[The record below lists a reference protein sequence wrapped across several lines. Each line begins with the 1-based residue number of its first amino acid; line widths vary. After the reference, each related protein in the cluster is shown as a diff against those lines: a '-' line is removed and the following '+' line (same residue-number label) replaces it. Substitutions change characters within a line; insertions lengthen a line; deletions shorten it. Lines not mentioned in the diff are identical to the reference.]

1 MNGLNMIMRQLA
13 SLSLIL
19 IASCILH
26 AQSPATGPRDVA
38 LNLMPMPA
46 SVELTDGRHRIG
58 SNFTVQLAGKSEA
71 RLKGYIQRFIRR
83 LSERTGLFFKN
94 NHPLSSANK
103 VHLRIQYD
111 RTGQLKLHEN
121 EDYRLEVQPDLISL
135 SATTDFGIMRGLET
149 LLQLLDGDKR
159 SYFFPA
165 VIIED
170 EPRFPWRGLML
181 DVSRHFISV
190 EGVLRQLDAM
200 ALVKMNVFHWHLTD
214 HQGFRIE
221 SKRFP
226 RLHQMGANGEY
237 YTREQVAR
245 IVKYAA
251 DRGIR
256 IVPEFDVPA
265 HTTSW
270 FVGYP
275 ELASQPGPY
284 QIEEGYR
291 EANPTMNPVNDG
303 VYIFLERLFEEMG
316 TLFPDQYVHIG
327 GDENNGHDWLNNAEI
342 VAFMRRNKIAD
353 KDALQAH
360 FNRRIQK
367 ILAAQGK
374 IMVGWDEIYQS
385 GLAKTAVIQSWRG
398 KQVLY
403 DAARK
408 GHYAIL
414 SAKYYLD
421 LIQPAA
427 YHYKNDPLPTPS
439 PLSADR
445 QSHILGGEAAMWTE
459 LASAET
465 VDSRIWP
472 RTAAIAERLWSPA
485 SQTDLRSM
493 YERLGHINYQLE
505 EHGLLHLKNYEMMLR
520 RLLRGGDLAPLRTLV
535 DVLEPIKWYRRH
547 RAAPYTIYSPLTR
560 IVDAAQP
567 ESLPARLLGVQMH
580 RYLAKRQ
587 EKDFLLLQDQFAA
600 WVRQHDQLL
609 PEIERSPVLR
619 EVQTISQ
626 DLAAL
631 GQIGLTALDL
641 LKQGK
646 RPSSNWVSSSLTT
659 IEQSRIPRAQVRLM
673 ICDTME
679 KLVQRVAGKKGG

>member
-1 MNGLNMIMRQLA
+1 MILRNFPNLLLMLSICCVLMSQTLA
-13 SLSLIL
+13 NESKDHNLK
-19 IASCILH
+19 
-26 AQSPATGPRDVA
+26 
-38 LNLMPMPA
+38 LMPMPA
-46 SVELTDGRHRIG
+46 SVELKEGRHRIG
-58 SNFTVQLAGKSEA
+58 SNFTIQLAGNSEE
-71 RLKGYIQRFIRR
+71 RLRNYIRRFMRR
-83 LSERTGLFFKN
+83 LSGRTGLFFKN
-94 NHPLSSANK
+94 NHPLPEAGK

-111 RTGQLKLHEN
+111 RIGQLQLHEN
-121 EDYRLEVQPDLISL
+121 EDYRLEVQPGIITL
-135 SATTDFGIMRGLET
+135 SATTDFGVMRGLET

-200 ALVKMNVFHWHLTD
+200 AAVKMNVFHWHLTD

-226 RLHQMGANGEY
+226 KLHQLGSNGEY
-237 YTREQVAR
+237 YTREQVR
-245 IVKYAA
+245 YIVKYAA

-284 QIEEGYR
+284 DLEEGYR
-291 EANPTMNPVNDG
+291 EANPTMNPINDG
-303 VYIFLERLFEEMG
+303 VYLFLERFFEEMG

-327 GDENNGHDWLNNAEI
+327 GDENNGHDWLNNSEI
-342 VAFMRRNKIAD
+342 VAFMRRNKIPD

-374 IMVGWDEIYQS
+374 ILVGWDEIFQS

-398 KQVLY
+398 KQVMY

-427 YHYKNDPLPTPS
+427 YHYKNDPLPSPS
-439 PLSADR
+439 PLSADK

-459 LASAET
+459 LASGET

-472 RTAAIAERLWSPA
+472 RTAAIAERLWSPTT
-485 SQTDLRSM
+485 QTDLRSM
-493 YERLGHINYQLE
+493 YERLAHINYQLE

-520 RLLRGGDLAPLRTLV
+520 RLLRGGNMAPLKTLV

-547 RAAPYTIYSPLTR
+547 RAAPYTVYSPLTQV
-560 IVDAAQP
+560 VDAAQP
-567 ESLPARLLGVQMH
+567 ESLPARLLGVQVH

-587 EKDFLLLQDQFAA
+587 EADFQALQDQFSA
-600 WVRQHDQLL
+600 WARHYDQLE
-609 PEIERSPVLR
+609 PEINRSPVLR
-619 EVQTISQ
+619 EIETISQ

-646 RPSSNWVSSSLTT
+646 HPSSNWVSSSLTT
-659 IEQSRIPRAQVRLM
+659 IEQSRLPRAEVRLM
-673 ICDTME
+673 ICDSME
-679 KLVQRVAGKKGG
+679 KLVRRVAGKRGQ